1 MRPGGQRLMATRLEG
16 DDGGTEDGRAQEGPG
31 EVRDRG
37 PPAGSRKGRAEGL
50 GGLGARRLGSGAAG
64 AAVAAASPG
73 QPGRADSRSPT
84 RRIRTSFFMSAAR
97 RGRPRPARMERT
109 PLARSAQPAAPL
121 SPRCGRRLR
130 ASPTAPPEPR
140 PPGPAA
146 PPPQQLPCSRA
157 GTAPAPPPPAPRVAA
172 AAGRRGAARDKR
184 FRNANA
190 LCPGP
195 TPPPSGS
202 PQSIERESR
211 WDTLWAGNLSGRV
224 ASLTP
229 FLLRNSGRRSFSS
242 KVV

>member
-1 MRPGGQRLMATRLEG
+1 M
-16 DDGGTEDGRAQEGPG
+16 
-31 EVRDRG
+31 
-37 PPAGSRKGRAEGL
+37 
-50 GGLGARRLGSGAAG
+50 
-64 AAVAAASPG
+64 AAASPG

-109 PLARSAQPAAPL
+109 PLAGSAQPAAPL
-121 SPRCGRRLR
+121 SPRCRSRLP
-130 ASPTAPPEPR
+130 ASPAAPPEPR

-146 PPPQQLPCSRA
+146 PPPQQLARSRA

-195 TPPPSGS
+195 APPPSGS
-202 PQSIERESR
+202 PQSIARESR
-211 WDTLWAGNLSGRV
+211 PPSSGNSGQGYALGREFEWQGRY
-224 ASLTP
+224 LTP
-229 FLLRNSGRRSFSS
+229 FLLRNRGRRSSSS
-242 KVV
+242 KVI